1 MRYNSIDVPIYVA
14 TDVALETR
22 NSAQKS
28 AVSLPIHL
36 YLFFPYKCHIV
47 LRYIPMIHLKNIYYV
62 D

>member
-14 TDVALETR
+14 TDAALETR
-22 NSAQKS
+22 NTAQKT

-36 YLFFPYKCHIV
+36 YLFFSYKCHMV
-47 LRYIPMIHLKNIYYV
+47 LRYIPIIHLLKIYYV